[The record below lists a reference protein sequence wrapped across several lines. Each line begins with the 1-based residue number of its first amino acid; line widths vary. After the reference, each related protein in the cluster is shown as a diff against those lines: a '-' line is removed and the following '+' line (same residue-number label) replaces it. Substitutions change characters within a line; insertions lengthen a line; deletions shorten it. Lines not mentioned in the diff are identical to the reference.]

1 MSANTIPFRK
11 LEKQTR
17 DVYEA
22 VIVIGKRARQI
33 TNDRYIIQEELNR
46 EEESLEEI
54 GGEEEFEPPEL
65 DLENFDKEQFESQDK
80 PVTQALT
87 EFLDGKITWRYAET
101 TDNGEE

>member
-33 TNDRYIIQEELNR
+33 TNDRYIIMEELNR

-54 GGEEEFEPPEL
+54 GGEEEYQLPEL
-65 DLENFDKEQFESQDK
+65 DLESFDKEEFVTQDK
-80 PVTQALT
+80 PVTQALN
-87 EFLDGKITWRYAET
+87 EFLEGKLSWRYA
-101 TDNGEE
+101 DISGNGEE